1 MEIRVTIP
9 KDKNGLI
16 GRECLKCKKYFK
28 IKEGTGLE
36 TSNCFCPYCD
46 YMGDHD
52 TFWTEAQIEFAQ
64 SIALKQAYDK
74 ILKPALDS
82 LTASF
87 KQLEYSSRNSLI
99 QFKVEVSGTEMNF
112 PIKYY
117 TEQELEIIVECRE
130 CKLIFSVTK
139 EFNNCPDCNRTNAQQ
154 IFETSIE
161 LIRKRLNAF
170 TKPEVPHEL
179 QQASLISINESLV
192 TAFVKLGSELINRKP
207 KKYRNL
213 NKDLFSDPMN
223 LDKIRGNL
231 LSTNFD
237 SINTVIKLFELNRIF
252 SKNNGVIDS
261 ETEEKCQ
268 ELEYLVGKPYVLSKD
283 ETITFIN
290 SLLMFGN
297 VVMADFDNDQL
308 TIN

>member
-1 MEIRVTIP
+1 MEVRVTIP

-16 GRECLKCKKYFK
+16 GRECLKCKKFFK
-28 IKEGTGLE
+28 IKEGTGLK
-36 TSNCFCPYCD
+36 TSNCFCPYCE
-46 YMGDHD
+46 YTGDHD
-52 TFWTEAQIEFAQ
+52 TFWTEAQIEYAQ
-64 SIALKQAYDK
+64 SIALKQVYDE

-117 TEQELEIIVECRE
+117 TEQELETIVECRE

-161 LIRKRLNAF
+161 LIKKRLIAF
-170 TKPEVPHEL
+170 TKPEVPDEL
-179 QQASLISINESLV
+179 QEASLISIIESLV
-192 TAFVKLGSELINRKP
+192 TAFIKLGGELIDRKP
-207 KKYRNL
+207 KKYL
-213 NKDLFSDPMN
+213 TLTKEVFSDPTN
-223 LDKIRGNL
+223 LDITRGNQ

-237 SINTVIKLFELNRIF
+237 SFSTVVKLFELNRIF
-252 SKNNGVIDS
+252 STNNGLVDS
-261 ETEEKCQ
+261 EAENKCEE
-268 ELEYLVGKPYVLSKD
+268 LNGLDGKQYELSKD
-283 ETITFIN
+283 ETVKFIN
-290 SLLMFGN
+290 SLLLFGN
-297 VVMADFDNDQL
+297 KVMADFDNDQL
-308 TIN
+308 KIE